1 MHKIWQPKLYNTDG
15 AVIKDKCR
23 IGTIY
28 GTFANLNVGV
38 INSTVELTHDT
49 IVTTHGI
56 LPPRV
61 MVHRSR
67 VWIKYQPI
75 KLTKGKRTVSG
86 GCGRACIPGSI
97 SKRRV
102 ITCL

>member
-23 IGTIY
+23 MGTIY

-49 IVTTHGI
+49 IVTTHGT
-56 LPPRV
+56 LPPG
-61 MVHRSR
+61 S
-67 VWIKYQPI
+67 WY
-75 KLTKGKRTVSG
+75 TEAE
-86 GCGRACIPGSI
+86 CGLNI
-97 SKRRV
+97 SQ
-102 ITCL
+102 LN